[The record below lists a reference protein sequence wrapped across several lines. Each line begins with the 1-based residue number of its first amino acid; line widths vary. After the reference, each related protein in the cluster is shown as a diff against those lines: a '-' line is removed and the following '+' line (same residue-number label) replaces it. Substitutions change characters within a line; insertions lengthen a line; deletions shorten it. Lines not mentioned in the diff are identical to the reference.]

1 MSAMCTN
8 THRPTETLAINFPI
22 GSQNRGWSPQRDA
35 DLGNIEY
42 VGEVRSLNETNCS
55 DSI

>member
-8 THRPTETLAINFPI
+8 THRPTDTLAINFPI

-42 VGEVRSLNETNCS
+42 VGEVV
-55 DSI
+55 